1 MQLSTVAAYLA
12 DHQVMAL
19 AVQDHE
25 GAWSA
30 PVYYAVLDGDKLIF
44 LSRLDSRHGQAL
56 LHHSQAAFSIYSDA
70 CQWTEIR
77 GLQGEGQ
84 VRLLQGDA
92 RDRAKRGYL
101 ERFAFIAQ
109 DPQLLQSMNKVS
121 WFELEISTLLWLDN
135 QNGLGQRVAIDVK
148 SERFKQVWNAR
159 V

>member
-1 MQLSTVAAYLA
+1 M
-12 DHQVMAL
+12 
-19 AVQDHE
+19 
-25 GAWSA
+25 
-30 PVYYAVLDGDKLIF
+30 
-44 LSRLDSRHGQAL
+44 
-56 LHHSQAAFSIYSDA
+56 
-70 CQWTEIR
+70 
-77 GLQGEGQ
+77 
-84 VRLLQGDA
+84 RLLQGDA
-92 RDRAKRGYL
+92 RDRAKQGYL